1 MSSECI
7 TSCNENGCRCQ
18 THRHGLGDVNYVLLA
33 SFNGGNIACLCGNF
47 TDLLPLKVV
56 SSTSLVIT
64 YNAVSG
70 NENLFIYTSSFN
82 FNAKSYND
90 LCSPQKH
97 IMEPQGMISSGAVKK
112 RRKKDGKGLNYHHGY
127 CQWFFDVGSQ
137 IVLNIKTDT
146 KHYDCSTWNISL
158 IPEWSRNPVSK
169 YIFCPEDVSKEY
181 LLNTSKITLRLS
193 SLSPF
198 PVDYVISWRPLNSSR
213 MEQEFSPTTE
223 DILMS
228 DEEER
233 PPVFKEQKNKG
244 AASAEASSSSS
255 ESLLISNK
263 LYLFVLYVRICYM
276 AGLKPLGLQC
286 APHIQ

>member
-97 IMEPQGMISSGAVKK
+97 IMEPQ
-112 RRKKDGKGLNYHHGY
+112 D
-127 CQWFFDVGSQ
+127 
-137 IVLNIKTDT
+137 
-146 KHYDCSTWNISL
+146 DCSTWNISL

-276 AGLKPLGLQC
+276 CVYNILYSS
-286 APHIQ
+286 